1 MQERAL
7 DRLRAGQEIGFVPT
21 MGALHAGHESLVRRA
36 KSENDRV
43 VVSVFV
49 NPLQFGPSEDLARYP
64 RPFAR
69 DVEILEQAGADVC
82 FHPTAEQIYP
92 PAFRTRVDPGPL
104 ADRLEGASR
113 PGHFGGV
120 LTVVCK
126 LFQLV
131 QPRRAYFGQKDV
143 QQLILVRQMVRD
155 LALPVRIVSCPT
167 VRDKDGLALSSRNM
181 YLDPEQRRAAPAIFE
196 ALSRGLSA
204 FESGE
209 TDPEKIEAAALER
222 LSREAAITIDY
233 LTVFQERDLARPPRV
248 QPGDILATAATLGK
262 TRLIDNVVFG
272 AERP

>member
-1 MQERAL
+1 
-7 DRLRAGQEIGFVPT
+7 

-36 KSENDRV
+36 RSENDRV

-64 RPFAR
+64 RPFER
-69 DVEILEQAGADVC
+69 DVAILEQAGADVC
-82 FHPTAEQIYP
+82 FHPGVEQIYP
-92 PAFRTRVDPGPL
+92 AAFRTRVDPGPL

-167 VRDKDGLALSSRNM
+167 VRDKDGLALSSRNV
-181 YLDPEQRRAAPAIFE
+181 YLDAGQRRAAPAIYE
-196 ALSRGLSA
+196 ALREGLSA

-209 TDPEKIEAAALER
+209 TDPGKIEAAALER
-222 LSREAAITIDY
+222 LSREPAITVDY
-233 LTVFQERDLARPPRV
+233 LAVFQERDLARPLIV
-248 QPGDILATAATLGK
+248 QPGDVLATAVTLGR

>member
-7 DRLRAGQEIGFVPT
+7 AYLRAGQEVGFVPT

-36 KSENDRV
+36 KAENDRV

-64 RPFAR
+64 RPFER

-82 FHPTAEQIYP
+82 FHPTVEQIYP

-155 LALPVRIVSCPT
+155 LAMPVRIVSCPT
-167 VRDKDGLALSSRNM
+167 VRGKDGLALSSRNV
-181 YLDPEQRRAAPAIFE
+181 YLDPEQRRAAPALYQ
-196 ALSRGLSA
+196 ALVRGLVT

-209 TDPEKIEAAALER
+209 TDPDKIEAAALER
-222 LSREAAITIDY
+222 LTQERAIAVDY
-233 LTVFQERDLARPPRV
+233 LTVFEERTLARPPRV
-248 QPGDILATAATLGK
+248 QPGDVLATAVTLGK

-272 AERP
+272 AERL